1 MNKFMNDPANF
12 VPEMLQ
18 GIFMANED
26 KLMYI
31 AKYNCVMSR
40 SSDDDH
46 VSSSRDPEVVI
57 SRPSDGGGPR
67 HAGCSLSRQ
76 RLCSASFRVPL

>member
-26 KLMYI
+26 KLKYI
-31 AKYNCVMSR
+31 AKYNCLYR
-40 SSDDDH
+40 ADRPDDDH
-46 VSSSRDPEVVI
+46 VSIIQGSGSGHE
-57 SRPSDGGGPR
+57 PR
-67 HAGCSLSRQ
+67 AASPGCRGSPTLLR
-76 RLCSASFRVPL
+76 R